1 MESTL
6 RKLEQQEARKRKIAR
21 KITPLGDIIAVR
33 CPEDEKGFT
42 FYLAIEMAAENEGEM
57 LRVQWLD
64 TSTFD
69 PQAPGSQYYPHTYDD
84 IDASTVICTVREKRP
99 NQKSLWAEFVELS
112 ASEWRSTIE
121 EMADLDPLEEGKEPS
136 PLPRSSSTASE
147 GGSEEDDSAASFLSP
162 REGGRHK
169 RQRLAPPGAALLA
182 AGLDEGARE
191 LLAPTPAAPN
201 QSFLSPPMSPPRS
214 QTQNSSQAA
223 AQAPVRSPFTHER
236 QGLFNK
242 PSPSAA
248 ELLRASPMR
257 SAANGVWQP
266 LTSRSPARP
275 SISAA
280 IVD

>member
-21 KITPLGDIIAVR
+21 KITPQGDMIAVR

-42 FYLAIEMAAENEGEM
+42 FYLALEMEAENEGEM

-64 TSTFD
+64 TTTFD
-69 PQAPGSQYYPHTYDD
+69 PQTPGSQYYPHTCDD

-147 GGSEEDDSAASFLSP
+147 GGSEEEDSAASFLSP
-162 REGGRHK
+162 REGGPHK
-169 RQRLAPPGAALLA
+169 RQRLAPPGTGLLA
-182 AGLDEGARE
+182 PGLEEGARA
-191 LLAPTPAAPN
+191 LLAPTPAAQN
-201 QSFLSPPMSPPRS
+201 QSFMSPPMSPPRS
-214 QTQNSSQAA
+214 QTQSSSQA

-242 PSPSAA
+242 PSPSAD

-266 LTSRSPARP
+266 LTSRSPVRP
-275 SISAA
+275 AVSAA